1 MILNLYRIF
10 KWYGWCCKN
19 IEKYNP
25 NKKRKILFMFDD
37 IIAGMLSNK
46 AVNLIVTELLIRIR
60 KLNISKLNKLNL
72 FSLQSLIFL
81 FQKILD

>member
-1 MILNLYRIF
+1 M
-10 KWYGWCCKN
+10 
-19 IEKYNP
+19 
-25 NKKRKILFMFDD
+25 LFMFDD

-72 FSLQSLIFL
+72 FSLHSLIFL